1 MTRTRRVGDDS
12 GMAMVLVM
20 GSMVTLMVL
29 VLAGLAYVMQSE
41 RFARHDQDYSSAMSA
56 AQAGIDDYVS
66 QLNRDERY
74 YASVDCTNAAL
85 QGPST
90 ASNACGWSSSTAVG
104 WQPVSPGDTAADS
117 PHFHYTVDASKA
129 MTDGTVMVT
138 STGRSKG
145 VYRTIEAAVG
155 KGGSTDFVYYTDFE
169 SADPANTISYPS
181 GAPHDTCGRRG
192 NSLARYFWQGRDRN
206 CREITFIEND
216 RLDGR
221 VFSNDAILSNNAQF
235 DLGIESA
242 NTGCQRVTAA
252 SGTWRECLRPGSTA
266 RFGKQPQYSSA
277 LYLQDNSAEFAT
289 HPGCHYYG
297 ATRIIFNADSTMTV
311 WSVDSNFRNA
321 VLSVPTPEGVVPS
334 CGTPAA
340 LASPNGARVPVPDD
354 MVVYV
359 AAAPT
364 SDRRQ
369 LYAGEIGGPSGEKLP
384 LGTMEAS
391 DLSAP
396 RGADSYTYDLNMT
409 DGTRRKGEGNLYLQG
424 VLNGR
429 VTVAT
434 EQSVIVT
441 GDVVLAGG
449 KNGDDMLGL
458 VATNSVEVMHPRMV
472 TVAAERQGS
481 GKNPTWRWG
490 AAHDEG
496 EAGSGAYTSDG
507 RWPKRY
513 SDPTTGSRNPLSG
526 VQIAGSIQTL
536 QHSFYVQRYD
546 VGPKQGT
553 LLVTGS
559 LAQRWRGAV
568 GSGTGPNMTGYEK
581 LYTYDQR
588 LKYSAPPYF
597 PHWANSEWSARY
609 SGEIET
615 DEGVKGG

>member
-1 MTRTRRVGDDS
+1 MTRTRRLGDDS

-74 YASVDCTNAAL
+74 YTSLDCDNAAL
-85 QGPST
+85 QGPT
-90 ASNACGWSSSTAVG
+90 AAANACGWGASTAVG
-104 WQPVSPGDTAADS
+104 WQPVSPGDSGADS
-117 PHFHYTVDASKA
+117 PHFHYTVDARKA
-129 MTDGTVMVT
+129 MTEGTVMVT

-169 SADPANTISYPS
+169 SADPANKISYAS
-181 GAPHDTCGRRG
+181 GAPHDSCGRSG
-192 NSLARYFWQGRDRN
+192 NSLARYFWQGRDRE
-206 CREITFIEND
+206 CAEITFIAND

-221 VFSNDAILSNNAQF
+221 VFSNDSILSNNAQF
-235 DLGIESA
+235 QLGIESA
-242 NTGCQRVTAA
+242 NPGCQSVTAVQ
-252 SGTWRECLRPGSTA
+252 GTWRNCLRSGSTA

-289 HPGCHYYG
+289 YPGCHYYG
-297 ATRIIFNADSTMTV
+297 ATRIIFSADSKMRV
-311 WSVDSNFRNA
+311 WSKDSGFA
-321 VLSVPTPEGVVPS
+321 GATLSVPSPEGVTPD
-334 CGTPAA
+334 CGTVAA
-340 LASPNGARVPVPDD
+340 LVSDAGALVDVPQD

-364 SDRRQ
+364 PKRQ
-369 LYAGEIGGPSGEKLP
+369 LYVGEIGGPSGQTLP
-384 LGTMEAS
+384 LGTMVAA
-391 DLSAP
+391 DRSAP
-396 RGADSYTYDLNMT
+396 TSNDSYTYDLNMT
-409 DGTRRKGEGNLYLQG
+409 EPTRHKGEGNLYLEG

-429 VTVAT
+429 VTVAA

-472 TVAAERQGS
+472 TVASVA
-481 GKNPTWRWG
+481 PTRTRPSWTWG
-490 AAHDEG
+490 TPAKEN
-496 EAGSGAYTSDG
+496 EAGSSDYRADG
-507 RWPKRY
+507 TWPKRY
-513 SDPTTGSRNPLSG
+513 ADPTGINPAKG
-526 VQIAGSIQTL
+526 IQIAGSIQTL
-536 QHSFYVQRYD
+536 QHSFYVQRYNA
-546 VGPKQGT
+546 GPKQGT
-553 LLVTGS
+553 LLVSGS
-559 LAQRWRGAV
+559 IAQRWRGAV
-568 GSGTGPNMTGYEK
+568 GTAQNNGYDK

-597 PHWANSEWSARY
+597 PHWANSEWSSRY
-609 SGEIET
+609 SGELQT
-615 DEGVKGG
+615 PDEVKNG